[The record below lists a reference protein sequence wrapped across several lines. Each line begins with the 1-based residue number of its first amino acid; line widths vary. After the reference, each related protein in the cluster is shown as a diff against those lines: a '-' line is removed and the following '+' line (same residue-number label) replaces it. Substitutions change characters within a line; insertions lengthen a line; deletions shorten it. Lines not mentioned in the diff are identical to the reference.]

1 MEKRY
6 NIVSVPVMSLGLA
19 TDKFGRILLSADI
32 VKLYELEPQSRV
44 ELGYVPEL
52 SAITVRRAT
61 NDADPTAAN
70 VDKRGYISA
79 RQFFRKT
86 RIEKAA
92 RKYAFEAEQDGWL
105 IFVKEPI
112 PSP

>member
-6 NIVSVPVMSLGLA
+6 NIVQVPVMSLRLA

-32 VKLYELEPQSRV
+32 VKLYEIETGSRV
-44 ELGYVPEL
+44 VLGYVPEE
-52 SAITVRRAT
+52 SAITIKRAEYS
-61 NDADPTAAN
+61 ADPTAAN

-86 RIEKAA
+86 QLPQEAA
-92 RKYAFEAEQDGWL
+92 RYEFLTEQDGWF
-105 IFVKEPI
+105 IFAREKTV
-112 PSP
+112 S